1 MAECIAASD
10 LLRFSQ
16 FISSHM
22 GLHFPEERWPD
33 IQRGLRR
40 AAPEFGFNDAE
51 ECIQWLMAAPLTRV
65 QIEILASHL
74 TVGET
79 YFFREKPIFE
89 ALKERVLKELIQSR
103 RQTSRRLRIWCAGC
117 ASGEEPYSIAVLLSG
132 LIPDLKN
139 WNITILATDINPHV
153 LEKASQ
159 GHYKEWSFRNVPL
172 DVKENYFTKSKDNCY
187 QIRADIKKMVRF
199 SYLNLAEDTYP
210 SLLNDTNAMDV
221 ILCKNVLMYFNQKS
235 QMKVVQDLY
244 NCLVYNGWLI
254 VSPCETSHILFSRFQ
269 AVNFSGTTFYK
280 KVRRQPKP
288 VIDIAAFSQSVS
300 DSPPFELEFAARPE
314 SFPSADLMPVP
325 VPEASSA
332 SLAPQPESVPETGP
346 ALFEEAL
353 SLYAQGRYPAVVEKL
368 TGSAGEDIRA
378 IALVARAYAN
388 QGKLAEAL
396 QWCDNMVQAD
406 KLNPGAYYLQA
417 TILQEEGRI
426 EGAVA
431 ALKKALYLDPDF
443 VLAHFTLGNLTR
455 QQGKN
460 QKSERHFRNALLLT
474 KKREPAEVLPESE
487 GVTAGRLAEIIS
499 RIL

>member
-1 MAECIAASD
+1 MTDCIVNSD

-40 AAPEFGFNDAE
+40 AAPEFGFTDAE
-51 ECIQWLMAAPLTRV
+51 ECIQWLMNSPLNKK

-74 TVGET
+74 TIGET

-89 ALKERVLKELIQSR
+89 ALKARVLKELIQSR
-103 RQTSRRLRIWCAGC
+103 RETSRRLRIWCAAC
-117 ASGEEPYSIAVLLSG
+117 ASGEEAYSIAILLSS
-132 LIPDLKN
+132 LIPDMIN
-139 WNITILATDINPHV
+139 WNITILATDINPHF

-159 GHYKEWSFRNVPL
+159 GLYKEWSFRNVPL
-172 DVKENYFTKSKDNCY
+172 DIKENNFSESKDNSY

-210 SLLNDTNAMDV
+210 SLMNDTNAMDV

-235 QMKVVQDLY
+235 QMKVVQNLY
-244 NCLVYNGWLI
+244 NCLINKGWLI

-269 AVNFSGTTFYK
+269 TVNFSGTTFYK
-280 KVRRQPKP
+280 KVRRQPNP
-288 VIDIAAFSQSVS
+288 VPDTSAYSQSVS
-300 DSPPFELEFAARPE
+300 DSPPFVLESAARPE

-325 VPEASSA
+325 VPEASSD
-332 SLAPQPESVPETGP
+332 SFAPQPESVPETGP
-346 ALFEEAL
+346 APFEEAL
-353 SLYAQGRYPAVVEKL
+353 SLYAQGRYPEVVDKL
-368 TGSAGEDIRA
+368 ISSADSNSQISS
-378 IALVARAYAN
+378 LMARAYAN
-388 QGKLAEAL
+388 QGKLADAL
-396 QWCDNMVQAD
+396 NWSEKTVSAD

-417 TILQEEGRI
+417 TILQEEGLI
-426 EGAVA
+426 DEAMA

-443 VLAHFTLGNLTR
+443 VLAHFALGNLTR

-460 QKSERHFRNALLLT
+460 RESERHFRNALLLT
-474 KKREPAEVLPESE
+474 KKRDRAEVLPESE
-487 GVTAGRLAEIIS
+487 GVTAGRLSEIIS
-499 RIL
+499 RNI